1 MPRRVSDT
9 ARSATSG
16 PSFTDGGTDGSVR
29 HRIDASSNII
39 TIVNQ
44 SAVKPYSDTTTGARM
59 MKPSRN
65 APLNVNVKSEL
76 ATSRSPRRTI
86 DGIVAASAGTK
97 KIVTAATR
105 KFTR

>member
-1 MPRRVSDT
+1 MPRLVSDT

-16 PSFTDGGTDGSVR
+16 PSFADGGTEGSVR
-29 HRIDASSNII
+29 HRIDASSNMI
-39 TIVNQ
+39 TIVNH
-44 SAVKPYSDTTTGARM
+44 STVKPYRDTTTGARM
-59 MKPSRN
+59 MNPRRN
-65 APLNVNVKSEL
+65 APLNVKVNSEL